1 MPNYMILYCLDKQTW
16 AGLRELNPS
25 LTQKELLDAPNAGA
39 LALIYDKEHTDYI
52 SDPTDHA
59 TDNLILNLEL
69 LSIPVVKEE

>member
-1 MPNYMILYCLDKQTW
+1 MPNYMILYCLDKQTCGW
-16 AGLRELNPS
+16 SERVEPVSDSERTARCPEC
-25 LTQKELLDAPNAGA
+25 GA

-69 LSIPVVKEE
+69 LSIPVAKEE